1 MRVLFYLLF
10 TTAVVIIKQKFLKHL
25 QRRGPHVNNAKSVS
39 EFLAYLSIE
48 RGLADNTVK
57 AYQRDLAKYQAF
69 LEQKKVSY
77 NTATAA
83 DITEFFNNLKQKNF
97 SPASLARLTATLRAF
112 YKFLLMEGL
121 IKSSPTADLKTPK
134 KPLRLPHA
142 LTIEQVEAVL
152 NQKFPPTPAGYRSKA
167 ILETL
172 YATGL
177 RVSELTS
184 LDLDDVDFEAD
195 YLICFGKGSKQRVV
209 PFGSQAK
216 KSLQAYLRF
225 SRPVL
230 LRNNWRQKA
239 LFLNARGGRLSR
251 QSCWQIVKQAAKQ
264 AGIKKIY
271 PHSLRHSFA
280 THLLKGGADLRSVQ
294 EMLGHASISTT
305 QIYTSLT
312 KDDLKEI
319 YLETHPRAR

>member
-1 MRVLFYLLF
+1 M
-10 TTAVVIIKQKFLKHL
+10 KSLKT
-25 QRRGPHVNNAKSVS
+25 VS
-39 EFLAYLSIE
+39 EFLAYLNIE
-48 RGLADNTVK
+48 RGLAANTIK
-57 AYQRDLAKYQAF
+57 AYQQDLTKYFAF
-69 LEQKKVSY
+69 LEQKNVTY
-77 NTATAA
+77 ETATPA
-83 DITEFFNNLKQKNF
+83 DITEFLNSLKQKNF
-97 SPASLARLTATLRAF
+97 SPPSLARLTATLRAF

-134 KPLRLPHA
+134 KTLRLPHT
-142 LTIEQVEAVL
+142 LSIEQVEAVL
-152 NQKFPPTPAGYRSKA
+152 NQKFPPTPAGYRRKA
-167 ILETL
+167 VLETL

-177 RVSELTS
+177 RVSELVS
-184 LDLDDVDFEAD
+184 LNVDDVDFD
-195 YLICFGKGSKQRVV
+195 SDCLICFGKGSKQRVV
-209 PFGSQAK
+209 PFGRQAK

-225 SRPVL
+225 GRPVL
-230 LRNNWRQKA
+230 LKNNWRQKA

-251 QSCWQIVKQAAKQ
+251 QSCWQIVKQAAQQ
-264 AGIKKIY
+264 AGITKIY

-294 EMLGHASISTT
+294 ELLGHASISTT

>member
-1 MRVLFYLLF
+1 MDN
-10 TTAVVIIKQKFLKHL
+10 K
-25 QRRGPHVNNAKSVS
+25 KSVS
-39 EFLAYLSIE
+39 EFLAYLNIE
-48 RGLADNTVK
+48 RGLAVNTVK
-57 AYQRDLAKYQAF
+57 AYQSDLIKFTAF
-69 LEQKKVSY
+69 LEKKKITFC
-77 NTATAA
+77 TASAA
-83 DITEFFNNLKQKNF
+83 DITEFFNQLKQNNY
-97 SPASLARLTATLRAF
+97 SSASLARLTATLRAF
-112 YKFLLMEGL
+112 YKFLLREGL
-121 IKSSPTADLKTPK
+121 IKSSPTADLKTPR

-142 LTIEQVEAVL
+142 LTIDEIETIL
-152 NQKFPPTPAGYRSKA
+152 NQKFPPTPAGYRGKA

-177 RVSELTS
+177 RVSELTA
-184 LDLDDVDFEAD
+184 LDIDDVDFDAD
-195 YLICFGKGSKQRVV
+195 YITCFGKGSKQRVV

-225 SRPVL
+225 SRPL
-230 LRNNWRQKA
+230 LLKNNWRQQA

-264 AGIKKIY
+264 AGIEKIY